1 VLSDIS
7 DALLETLYENCLFTV
22 YPSIYEG
29 WGLPAGE
36 ALSKGKLCLMSDRS
50 SLPEVAGE
58 FGVYFDTDSVADG
71 VAKIGRVIDD
81 HAYREGLETV
91 VRETFTQRTWTKVAD
106 ELVGYIAKLP
116 TPRSVAF
123 PAMKLG

>member
-1 VLSDIS
+1 
-7 DALLETLYENCLFTV
+7 
-22 YPSIYEG
+22 
-29 WGLPAGE
+29 
-36 ALSKGKLCLMSDRS
+36 MSDRS

-58 FGVYFDTDSVADG
+58 FGVYFATDSVADG
-71 VAKIGRVIDD
+71 VAKIGRIIDD

-123 PAMKLG
+123 PAMKLGQEYRLSQLPPRNIAALGSAMISQVQGAARR